1 MTLFVVTFERRHRCS
16 GQKSPGNAMR
26 ENPNG
31 IQSIPK
37 TRARYDE
44 ALRLPSAFA
53 AHRLQS
59 RSDSQPVSLA
69 PPRNDI
75 RIFSRVPRCCLG
87 NAEGYRSTRGHV
99 SITITS
105 RPRHRWLTLRCLQW
119 RCLVSVSMI
128 PKEKYLPHHR
138 CPRTISFG
146 NGPQPHQRLK
156 PAVLRVRSVTFA
168 YTCDPASSHSSWPAH
183 ATVAFPR
190 AAW

>member
-1 MTLFVVTFERRHRCS
+1 MTLFDVTFERRHRCS
-16 GQKSPGNAMR
+16 GPKSPGNAMS

-105 RPRHRWLTLRCLQW
+105 RLGRRWLTLGNYIRKCATNMFGPGFPMIIHKST
-119 RCLVSVSMI
+119 LVMKNSVSI
-128 PKEKYLPHHR
+128 LPANPHILTPR
-138 CPRTISFG
+138 SAFAKLCP
-146 NGPQPHQRLK
+146 PL
-156 PAVLRVRSVTFA
+156 
-168 YTCDPASSHSSWPAH
+168 AH
-183 ATVAFPR
+183 FR
-190 AAW
+190 M